1 MSAILLKPHY
11 QHRLWGGERL
21 KQFGFEFN
29 DPSIGEAWTA
39 SALEQGSSTVVS
51 GRYVG
56 LSLRELYQQH
66 PELFQVKADV
76 FPLLIKWI
84 DANDDLSIQV
94 HPDDSLAKRL
104 ENEPYGKNEC
114 WYILDAP
121 ANATLIYG
129 HSYTSSEDFN
139 KALETGDLENGLIR
153 KAIHPGDFFYVPAG
167 TVHALTKG
175 VCALEIQQSSDTTYR
190 LYDYE
195 RLDVTTGHPRELH
208 VEKGVLASFVPHL
221 GYSEPIRQLDHF
233 RTRLTKNPFFFV
245 EKWHVTAKEKISTD
259 TFRLLSVV
267 EGILIVDEMEVPTGG
282 TLLLPANESFLI
294 EGDATCLVTGV
305 PSDEKQ
311 AVRVGIDL
319 GGTNTRIAAVSLKG
333 EVLKQLTFNT
343 QPHLPF
349 EEALQSIETAIHQ
362 FTIEFDIR
370 HVGIVAP
377 GPLDLKQGMFLT
389 PPNLPNWH
397 NQKIVEPLT
406 QRLGFSVTLENDANA
421 AALAEAEFG
430 AGKGFDSVFYVTVST
445 GIGGGYV
452 YKHQIIRGAN
462 GSAGEIGN
470 MIIRSNGPAHPVLN
484 RGSLESLASGTAL
497 MNRASEKGYTNVP
510 SLLSDD
516 EYRHHFVE
524 ELASGLANIIHT
536 VDPDVIVLG
545 GGVMM
550 SASLFWHE
558 LQQAVS
564 NKMYPHASGKTRL
577 YLTQLSGDAG
587 VIGAAFVEA

>member
-1 MSAILLKPHY
+1 MSTILLQPHY

-21 KQFGFEFN
+21 KRFGFEFN

-39 SALEQGSSTVVS
+39 SALEKGSSAVAS
-51 GRYVG
+51 GPYIG

-66 PELFQVKADV
+66 PELFQISSDA

-94 HPDDSLAKRL
+94 HPDDLLANRL

-121 ANATLIYG
+121 TDATLIYG
-129 HSYTSSEDFN
+129 HSYTNSNDLN
-139 KALETGDLENGLIR
+139 KALETGNLENGLIR
-153 KAIHPGDFFYVPAG
+153 KSVRPGDFFYVPAG
-167 TVHALTKG
+167 TIHALTKG
-175 VCALEIQQSSDTTYR
+175 VCVLEIQQSSDTTYR
-190 LYDYE
+190 LYDYN
-195 RLDVTTGHPRELH
+195 RLDVTTGLPRELH
-208 VEKGVLASFVPHL
+208 VEKGALASFVPHL
-221 GYSEPIRQLDHF
+221 SYREPIRQLDHF

-245 EKWHVTAKEKISTD
+245 EKWHVTAKEKITTD

-267 EGILIVDEMEVPTGG
+267 QGTLIVGEMEVSTGA

-294 EGDATCLVTGV
+294 EGEATCLVTGV

-311 AVRVGIDL
+311 AIRIGIDL

-343 QPHLPF
+343 QPQLPF
-349 EEALQSIETAIHQ
+349 EETLQSIENAIHQ
-362 FTIEFDIR
+362 FNIEFDIQ
-370 HVGIVAP
+370 HIGIVAP
-377 GPLDLKQGMFLT
+377 GPLDLKQGKFLT

-397 NQKIVEPLT
+397 NQKIVEPLI
-406 QRLGFSVTLENDANA
+406 QRLGFSVILENDANA
-421 AALAEAEFG
+421 AALAEAKFG
-430 AGKGFDSVFYVTVST
+430 AGKGYDSVFYVTVST

-452 YKHQIIRGAN
+452 YKNQIIRGAN
-462 GSAGEIGN
+462 ESAGEIGN
-470 MIIRSNGPAHPVLN
+470 MIIRSDGPAHPVLN
-484 RGSLESLASGTAL
+484 KGSLESLASGTAL
-497 MNRASEKGYTNVP
+497 MNHASEKGYTNVP
-510 SLLSDD
+510 SLLLDD

-536 VDPDVIVLG
+536 VDPDMIVLG

-550 SASLFWHE
+550 SASLFWNE
-558 LQQAVS
+558 LHQAVS
-564 NKMYPHASGKTRL
+564 NKVYPHASGKTRL
-577 YLTQLSGDAG
+577 CLTQLAGDSG
-587 VIGAAFVEA
+587 VIGAAFIEA

>member
-1 MSAILLKPHY
+1 MSAILLQPHY
-11 QHRLWGGERL
+11 QHRLWGGKRL

-39 SALEQGSSTVVS
+39 SALEQGSSVVAS
-51 GRYVG
+51 GPYVG

-66 PELFQVKADV
+66 PELFRISADE

-84 DANDDLSIQV
+84 DASDNLSIQV
-94 HPDDSLAKRL
+94 HPDDSLAARL
-104 ENEPYGKNEC
+104 EDEPYGKNEC

-121 ANATLIYG
+121 EDATLIYG
-129 HSYTSSEDFN
+129 HSYTTSEDFN
-139 KALETGDLENGLIR
+139 KALETGDLKKGLIR
-153 KAIHPGDFFYVPAG
+153 KTICPGDFFYVPAG

-175 VCALEIQQSSDTTYR
+175 VCVLEIQQSSDTTYR

-195 RLDVTTGHPRELH
+195 RLDVTTGRPRELH

-221 GYSEPIRQLDHF
+221 SYSEPIHQLDHF
-233 RTRLTKNPFFFV
+233 RTRLTKNSFFFV
-245 EKWHVTAKEKISTD
+245 EKWYVTAKEKISTD

-267 EGILIVDEMEVPTGG
+267 QGTLIIDDLKMPTGS
-282 TLLLPANESFLI
+282 TLFLPANESFLM
-294 EGDATCLVTGV
+294 EGEATCIVTGV

-311 AVRVGIDL
+311 AIRIGIDI
-319 GGTNTRIAAVSLKG
+319 GGTNTRIAAVSLEG
-333 EVLKQLTFNT
+333 NLLKQYTFKT
-343 QPHLPF
+343 QPQLPF
-349 EEALQSIETAIHQ
+349 EEALQSIEMAIRQ
-362 FTIEFDIR
+362 FGVEFDIQ
-370 HVGIVAP
+370 HVGVVAP

-397 NQKIVEPLT
+397 HQKIIEPLKKC
-406 QRLGFSVTLENDANA
+406 LSLPISLENDANA
-421 AALAEAEFG
+421 AALAEAKFG
-430 AGKGFDSVFYVTVST
+430 AGKGFDSVFYITVST

-497 MNRASEKGYTNVP
+497 MNRASEKGYTDVP

-550 SASLFWHE
+550 SASLFWNE

-564 NKMYPHASGKTRL
+564 NKMYPHASRKTCL
-577 YLTQLSGDAG
+577 CLTQLSGDAG

>member
-1 MSAILLKPHY
+1 MSTILLQPHY

-29 DPSIGEAWTA
+29 EHSIGEAWTA
-39 SALEQGSSTVVS
+39 SALEKGGTSVASEP
-51 GRYVG
+51 YFG

-66 PELFQVKADV
+66 PELFQISADE

-84 DANDDLSIQV
+84 DANDDLSVQV
-94 HPDDSLAKRL
+94 HPDDSLANRL

-121 ANATLIYG
+121 ADATLIYG
-129 HSYTSSEDFN
+129 HSYTTSKDFN

-153 KAIHPGDFFYVPAG
+153 KSIRPGDFFYVPAG
-167 TVHALTKG
+167 TIHALTRG
-175 VCALEIQQSSDTTYR
+175 VCVLEIQQSSDTTYR
-190 LYDYE
+190 LYDYN
-195 RLDVTTGHPRELH
+195 RLDLTTGCPRELH
-208 VEKGVLASFVPHL
+208 VEKGTTASFVPHL
-221 GYSEPIRQLDHF
+221 EYSEPIRQLDHF
-233 RTRLTKNPFFFV
+233 RTSLTKNSFFFV
-245 EKWHVTAKEKISTD
+245 EKWNVAAKERITTD

-267 EGILIVDEMEVPTGG
+267 QGTLIIDDMEVHTGG

-294 EGDATCLVTGV
+294 EGEATCLVAGV

-311 AVRVGIDL
+311 TIRIGIDL

-333 EVLKQLTFNT
+333 DVLKQYTFKT
-343 QPHLPF
+343 QPQLPF
-349 EEALQSIETAIHQ
+349 EETLQSIEMAIHQ
-362 FTIEFDIR
+362 FGVEFDIQ

-377 GPLDLKQGMFLT
+377 GPLDLKRGMFLT
-389 PPNLPNWH
+389 PPNLPNCH
-397 NQKIVEPLT
+397 NQKIIEPLN
-406 QRLGFSVTLENDANA
+406 QRLNLSVSLENDANA
-421 AALAEAEFG
+421 AALAEAKFG
-430 AGKGFDSVFYVTVST
+430 AGKGYDSVFYVTVST

-497 MNRASEKGYTNVP
+497 IKRANDKGYTNVP
-510 SLLSDD
+510 SLLLDAED
-516 EYRHHFVE
+516 RHHFVE

-550 SASLFWHE
+550 SASLFWNE

-577 YLTQLSGDAG
+577 CLTQLSGDAG
-587 VIGAAFVEA
+587 VIGAAFVDA

>member
-1 MSAILLKPHY
+1 MSIILLQPHY

-29 DPSIGEAWTA
+29 EHSIGEAWTA
-39 SALEQGSSTVVS
+39 SALEKGGTSVASEP
-51 GRYVG
+51 YFG

-66 PELFQVKADV
+66 PELFQISADE

-84 DANDDLSIQV
+84 DANDDLSVQV
-94 HPDDSLAKRL
+94 HPDDSLANRL

-121 ANATLIYG
+121 ADATLIYG
-129 HSYTSSEDFN
+129 HSYTTSEEFN

-153 KAIHPGDFFYVPAG
+153 KSIRPGDFFYVPAG
-167 TVHALTKG
+167 TIHALTRG
-175 VCALEIQQSSDTTYR
+175 VCVLEIQQSSDTTYR
-190 LYDYE
+190 LYDYN
-195 RLDVTTGHPRELH
+195 RLDLTTGCPRELH
-208 VEKGVLASFVPHL
+208 VEKGTTASFVPHL
-221 GYSEPIRQLDHF
+221 EYSEPIRQLDHF
-233 RTRLTKNPFFFV
+233 RTSLTKNLFFFV
-245 EKWHVTAKEKISTD
+245 EKWNVAAKERITTD

-267 EGILIVDEMEVPTGG
+267 QGTLIIDDMEVHTGG

-294 EGDATCLVTGV
+294 EGEATCLVAGV

-311 AVRVGIDL
+311 TIRIGIDL

-333 EVLKQLTFNT
+333 DVLKQYTFKT
-343 QPHLPF
+343 QPQLPF
-349 EEALQSIETAIHQ
+349 EETLQSIEMAIHQ
-362 FTIEFDIR
+362 FGVEFDIQ

-377 GPLDLKQGMFLT
+377 GPLDLKRGMFLT

-397 NQKIVEPLT
+397 NQKIIEPLK
-406 QRLGFSVTLENDANA
+406 QRLNLSVSLENDANA
-421 AALAEAEFG
+421 AALAEAKFG
-430 AGKGFDSVFYVTVST
+430 AGKGYDSVFYVTVST

-497 MNRASEKGYTNVP
+497 IKRANDKGYTNVP
-510 SLLSDD
+510 SLLLDAED
-516 EYRHHFVE
+516 RHHFVE

-550 SASLFWHE
+550 SASLFWNE

-577 YLTQLSGDAG
+577 CLTQLSGDAG
-587 VIGAAFVEA
+587 VIGAAFVDA